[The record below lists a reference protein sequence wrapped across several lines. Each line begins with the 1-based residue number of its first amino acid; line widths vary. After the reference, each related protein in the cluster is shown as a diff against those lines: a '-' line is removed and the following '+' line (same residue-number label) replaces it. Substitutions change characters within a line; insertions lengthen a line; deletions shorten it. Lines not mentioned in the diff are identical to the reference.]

1 MKEFIKTS
9 FIMMVF
15 LMLMAVNTYAEVPN
29 MEVKSWCAD
38 DMAVGNTTG
47 YNGLEFMLPVG
58 GTADNGITITDQGR
72 MYNADHDYE
81 NAIKTN
87 GAVNMGANYVPKGR
101 AMKFTVTQPCDF
113 VAYAYGASRTADV
126 CLQIS
131 RAGKIVD
138 TIPLNHA
145 AIDKYATYLDA
156 AGTYYVYST
165 GGSMAVCEMQVGYV
179 KGDLDFDFD
188 VTWNDVRLIKKKF
201 NYDPSVVRNHKFD
214 VNSDGLY
221 TANDVAILIDMTLAD
236 EKARFVNSADWNAND
251 MPMGRYETYE
261 GLEMVPKAG
270 DITNGSVNVISAN
283 GTFKEESGEIKKYT
297 KCISLNG
304 KGTNEFGPYPVSRA
318 LKFNLSD
325 SRDVVIYMRCD
336 SSVNVQHKARIVDG
350 DGELVKELDVDKTLR
365 RYVVKLDGNETYFLY
380 GVYGGLEVY
389 EINICDM
396 DAPNNVYYTKNLG
409 VTAGQSYELNLV
421 AVNSFYA
428 DKTTYK
434 LTYDPNVLSLKSLG
448 GESKITLNKLLPSG
462 ITVLSTTSNSVT
474 FSVPDRGL
482 YESGILT
489 NVEFS
494 AKKTGNTSIKLE
506 GLVSYD

>member
-15 LMLMAVNTYAEVPN
+15 FMLMAVNTYAEVPN
-29 MEVKSWCAD
+29 MAVKSWCAD

-58 GTADNGITITDQGR
+58 GTADNGIVVAGDGR
-72 MYNADHDYE
+72 MYDAEHDYD
-81 NAIKTN
+81 NAIKTR
-87 GAVNMGANYVPKGR
+87 GAANTGVNYVPKGR
-101 AMKFTVTQPCDF
+101 AMKFTVTQPCDL
-113 VAYAYGASRTADV
+113 VVYAYDASSSADV
-126 CLQIS
+126 SLQIS

-138 TIPLNHA
+138 TIPLSEKINRYA
-145 AIDKYATYLDA
+145 AYLDT
-156 AGTYYVYST
+156 AGTYYVYSI
-165 GGSMAVCEMQVGYV
+165 GGSMGVCEMQVGYV

-188 VTWNDVRLIKKKF
+188 VTWNDVRLIQKYFK
-201 NYDPSVVRNHKFD
+201 NDPSVVRNHKFD
-214 VNSDGLY
+214 VNGDGLY
-221 TANDVAILIDMTLAD
+221 TANDPAILIDMALAD

-270 DITNGSVNVISAN
+270 DITNGSISVINAN

-304 KGTNEFGPYPVSRA
+304 KGTNGFGPYPVSRA
-318 LKFNLSD
+318 LKFNLNG
-325 SRDVVIYMRCD
+325 SRDVVIYIRCD

-350 DGELVKELDVDKTLR
+350 DGNLVKELDVDKTLR
-365 RYVVKLDGNETYFLY
+365 RYVVKLDGTETYFLY
-380 GVYGGLEVY
+380 GLYGGLEVY
-389 EINICDM
+389 EINICDL
-396 DAPNNVYYTKNLG
+396 DAPNNVSYTKNLN
-409 VTAGQSYELNLV
+409 VTAGQNYELNLV

-448 GESKITLNKLLPSG
+448 GESKITLNKLLPGG

-474 FSVPDRGL
+474 FRVPDRGL

-494 AKKTGNTSIKLE
+494 AKNTGNTSLKLE

>member
-15 LMLMAVNTYAEVPN
+15 FMLMAVNTYAEVPN
-29 MEVKSWCAD
+29 MAVKSWCAD

-58 GTADNGITITDQGR
+58 GTADNGIVVAGDGR
-72 MYNADHDYE
+72 MYDAEHDYD
-81 NAIKTN
+81 NAIKTR
-87 GAVNMGANYVPKGR
+87 GAANTGVNYVPKGR
-101 AMKFTVTQPCDF
+101 AMKFTVTQPCDL
-113 VAYAYGASRTADV
+113 VVYAYDASSSADV
-126 CLQIS
+126 SLQIS

-138 TIPLNHA
+138 TIPLSEKINRYA
-145 AIDKYATYLDA
+145 AYLDT
-156 AGTYYVYST
+156 AGTYYVYSI
-165 GGSMAVCEMQVGYV
+165 GGSMGVCEMQVGYV

-188 VTWNDVRLIKKKF
+188 VTWNDVRLIQKYFK
-201 NYDPSVVRNHKFD
+201 NDPSVVRNHKFD
-214 VNSDGLY
+214 INSDGLY
-221 TANDVAILIDMTLAD
+221 TADDPAVLINMTLAD
-236 EKARFVNSADWNAND
+236 AKARFVDYADWNAND
-251 MPMGRYETYE
+251 MPMGSYETYE
-261 GLEMVPKAG
+261 YLEMVPKAG
-270 DITNGSVNVISAN
+270 DITNRSISVVSAN
-283 GTFKEESGEIKKYT
+283 GTFKEESEEIKRYT

-304 KGTNEFGPYPVSRA
+304 KGTNGFGPYPVSRA
-318 LKFNLSD
+318 LKFNLNG

-350 DGELVKELDVDKTLR
+350 DGNLVKELDVDKTLR
-365 RYVVKLDGNETYFLY
+365 RYVVKLDGTETYFLY

-389 EINICDM
+389 EINICDL
-396 DAPNNVYYTKNLG
+396 DAPNNVSYTKNLN
-409 VTAGQSYELNLV
+409 VTAGQNYELNLV

-448 GESKITLNKLLPSG
+448 GESKITLNKLLPGG

-474 FSVPDRGL
+474 FRVPDRGL

-494 AKKTGNTSIKLE
+494 AKNTGNTSLKLE